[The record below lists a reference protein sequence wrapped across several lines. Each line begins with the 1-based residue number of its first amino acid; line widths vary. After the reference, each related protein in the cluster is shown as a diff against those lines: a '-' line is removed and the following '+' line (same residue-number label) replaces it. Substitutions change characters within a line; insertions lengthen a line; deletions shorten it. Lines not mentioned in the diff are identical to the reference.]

1 MKYIIEVFSVML
13 VLVFNLL
20 LCISMLGVSADV
32 AAAKEFKAAMIAEIE
47 NSDFNPCVIDGCK
60 AQARTEGYELEVQ
73 SYTYGGQSDRRI
85 AGINLYY
92 RYRIP
97 LLGFSQQRVTRGI
110 AR

>member
-20 LCISMLGVSADV
+20 LCISMLGVSVDV
-32 AAAKEFKAAMIAEIE
+32 AAAKEFKATMIAEIE
-47 NSDFNPCVIDGCK
+47 NSDFNPYVIDGCK
-60 AQARTEGYELEVQ
+60 AQARTEGQ

-97 LLGFSQQRVTRGI
+97 LLGVSQQRVTRGI

>member
-1 MKYIIEVFSVML
+1 MKYIIEAFSVML
-13 VLVFNLL
+13 VLIFNLL
-20 LCISMLGVSADV
+20 LCVSMLSVSADV

-47 NSDFNPCVIDGCK
+47 NSDFNPYVIDGCK

-73 SYTYGGQSDRRI
+73 PYTYGGQSDRRI

-92 RYRIP
+92 GYRIP
-97 LLGFSQQRVTRGI
+97 LLGVSQQRVTRGI

>member
-13 VLVFNLL
+13 VLVLI
-20 LCISMLGVSADV
+20 CCCASVCSGVSADV

-47 NSDFNPCVIDGCK
+47 NSDFNPYVIDGCK

-97 LLGFSQQRVTRGI
+97 LLGVSQQQVTRGI

>member
-1 MKYIIEVFSVML
+1 VKYIIEVFSVML

-20 LCISMLGVSADV
+20 LCVSMLGVSADV

-47 NSDFNPCVIDGCK
+47 NSDFNPYVIDGCK
-60 AQARTEGYELEVQ
+60 AQAGTEGYELEVQ

-97 LLGFSQQRVTRGI
+97 LLGVSQQRVTRGI

>member
-32 AAAKEFKAAMIAEIE
+32 AAAKEFKAAMIAEI
-47 NSDFNPCVIDGCK
+47 DGCK

-97 LLGFSQQRVTRGI
+97 LLGVSQQRVTRGI

>member
-47 NSDFNPCVIDGCK
+47 NSDFNPYVIDGCK
-60 AQARTEGYELEVQ
+60 AAGKNRRVRTGSAVLHLRWTKRPQDCGDQ
-73 SYTYGGQSDRRI
+73 S
-85 AGINLYY
+85 
-92 RYRIP
+92 
-97 LLGFSQQRVTRGI
+97 LL
-110 AR
+110 

>member
-1 MKYIIEVFSVML
+1 MNERTTEVL
-13 VLVFNLL
+13 
-20 LCISMLGVSADV
+20 
-32 AAAKEFKAAMIAEIE
+32 E
-47 NSDFNPCVIDGCK
+47 
-60 AQARTEGYELEVQ
+60 QYELEVQ

-97 LLGFSQQRVTRGI
+97 LLGVSQQRVTRGI

>member
-32 AAAKEFKAAMIAEIE
+32 AAAKEFKATMIAEIE
-47 NSDFNPCVIDGCK
+47 NSDFNPYVIDGCK
-60 AQARTEGYELEVQ
+60 AQARTELEVQ

-97 LLGFSQQRVTRGI
+97 LLGVSQQRVTRGI

>member
-1 MKYIIEVFSVML
+1 MKYIIEVFSDAGAG
-13 VLVFNLL
+13 FNLL

-32 AAAKEFKAAMIAEIE
+32 AAAKEFKATMIAEIE
-47 NSDFNPCVIDGCK
+47 NSDFNPYVIDGCK

-85 AGINLYY
+85 GDQSLL

-97 LLGFSQQRVTRGI
+97 LLGSRSSG
-110 AR
+110 

>member
-32 AAAKEFKAAMIAEIE
+32 AAAKEFKAAM
-47 NSDFNPCVIDGCK
+47 IDGCK

-97 LLGFSQQRVTRGI
+97 LLGVSQQRVTRGI

>member
-20 LCISMLGVSADV
+20 LCVNMLGVSADV

-47 NSDFNPCVIDGCK
+47 ISDSNRYVIAVFKG
-60 AQARTEGYELEVQ
+60 QVGTEAYDLEVQ

-97 LLGFSQQRVTRGI
+97 LLGVSQQRVTRGI

>member
-1 MKYIIEVFSVML
+1 MARHENVLSTFFWEMERRAAGERQEGEVVTERTTE
-13 VLVFNLL
+13 VL
-20 LCISMLGVSADV
+20 
-32 AAAKEFKAAMIAEIE
+32 E
-47 NSDFNPCVIDGCK
+47 
-60 AQARTEGYELEVQ
+60 QYELEVQ

-97 LLGFSQQRVTRGI
+97 LLGVSQQRVTRGI

>member
-47 NSDFNPCVIDGCK
+47 NSDFNPYVMAARRRQEQKGTNWKCSPTPTVDKATAGLRGSISIID
-60 AQARTEGYELEVQ
+60 TGYHC
-73 SYTYGGQSDRRI
+73 
-85 AGINLYY
+85 
-92 RYRIP
+92 
-97 LLGFSQQRVTRGI
+97 
-110 AR
+110 

>member
-47 NSDFNPCVIDGCK
+47 NSDFNPYVIDGCK

-73 SYTYGGQSDRRI
+73 STPTVDKAT
-85 AGINLYY
+85 AGL
-92 RYRIP
+92 
-97 LLGFSQQRVTRGI
+97 RGSI
-110 AR
+110 SIIDTGYHC